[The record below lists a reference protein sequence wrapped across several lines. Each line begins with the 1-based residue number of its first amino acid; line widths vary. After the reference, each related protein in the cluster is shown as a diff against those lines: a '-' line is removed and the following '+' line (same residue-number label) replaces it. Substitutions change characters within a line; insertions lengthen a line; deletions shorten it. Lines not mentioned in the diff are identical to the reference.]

1 MYVCCRQ
8 VTSSQKYQ
16 EKYDAFVKYAAANLR
31 ALEYY
36 EDEANRDSIISLLA
50 EHSGQ
55 TEEYVNNYLF
65 VNRTFLTQDP
75 NANGV
80 AKFYNSLADVGYFD
94 GGSSADITEHIDTS
108 AYKQALDLLLERYPN
123 DEFYQEQL
131 EIYETY
137 NA

>member
-8 VTSSQKYQ
+8 VTSSQKYE

-36 EDEANRDSIISLLA
+36 EDEANRDAVISLLA
-50 EHSGQ
+50 EYSGQ

-75 NANGV
+75 NQSGV
-80 AKFYNSLADVGYFD
+80 IKFYQSLADTGYFEE
-94 GGSSADITEHIDTS
+94 GSSADITEHIDTN
-108 AYKQALDLLLERYPN
+108 AYKQALDLLLERDP
-123 DEFYQEQL
+123 DDTFFQEQL
-131 EIYETY
+131 DIFETY